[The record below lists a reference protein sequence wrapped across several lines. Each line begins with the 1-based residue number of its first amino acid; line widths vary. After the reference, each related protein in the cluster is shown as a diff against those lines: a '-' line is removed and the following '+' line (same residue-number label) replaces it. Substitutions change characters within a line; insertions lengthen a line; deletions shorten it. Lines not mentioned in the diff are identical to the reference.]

1 MCFGI
6 QMCSVPWGFLY
17 LARLQAIEVDETE
30 EIRKLHTE
38 FFLAVLY
45 VKKKKRMQFK
55 MHMRKGYF

>member
-45 VKKKKRMQFK
+45 VKKKKK
-55 MHMRKGYF
+55 DAI